1 MAIIKEPEYELEVQ
15 PDEVDVDEE
24 LGSVGKHDG
33 ELRWIR
39 AVKMRCVTCET
50 EKCFDNSWHAGHIFS
65 PHLLD
70 DDCSEDECEV
80 KETVLLGEQTSKQ
93 EARDEIPD
101 WRIES

>member
-24 LGSVGKHDG
+24 LGSVGEYNGDI
-33 ELRWIR
+33 RWIR
-39 AVKMRCVTCET
+39 AVKMVCLTCEK

-65 PHLLD
+65 PHLD
-70 DDCSEDECEV
+70 DDRCEV
-80 KETVLLGEQTSKQ
+80 KETVLLGEQVSKQ